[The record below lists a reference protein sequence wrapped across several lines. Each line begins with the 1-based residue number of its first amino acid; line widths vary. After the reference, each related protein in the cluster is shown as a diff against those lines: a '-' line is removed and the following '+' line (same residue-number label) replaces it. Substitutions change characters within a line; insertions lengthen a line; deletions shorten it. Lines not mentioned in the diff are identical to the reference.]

1 MNIFFFLK
9 WPSSDLFIDKLKD
22 KYMNN
27 IYAYWISE
35 QKQTAVLSQVFR
47 GQKNKTKQKIGR
59 YKKFKDLCEY

>member
-1 MNIFFFLK
+1 
-9 WPSSDLFIDKLKD
+9 
-22 KYMNN
+22 MNN